1 MPPDLPDWGDFLLRA
16 CHDLRAPLR
25 AVTANA
31 ELLLQRP
38 EKREGPEFEQILNF
52 MTAGA
57 TNAGLLV
64 DGLSNYAQALRVQPN
79 PLVISIGILLRSVLA
94 KLAPE
99 IQASGS
105 EVIAGDMPRVACDPD
120 RVMQM
125 FENLLRNAIE
135 QRGDAAPRIH
145 VTSREEGTEWIFAV
159 QDNGPGIDAE
169 DLERIFRPFE
179 RLRRTHPGAGL
190 GLTICRQIA
199 TAHGGRIWA
208 ESAVGAGT
216 TVYFTLAADD
226 RTSSAAPELA

>member
-1 MPPDLPDWGDFLLRA
+1 MPADPQDWGDFLLRA

-25 AVTANA
+25 AVTVNA
-31 ELLLQRP
+31 ELLRRRP
-38 EKREGPEFEQILNF
+38 ESREGPEFERILNF
-52 MTAGA
+52 MTDGA
-57 TNAGLLV
+57 SNAGLLL

-79 PLVISIGILLRSVLA
+79 PLLISTGVLLRSVLA

-99 IQASGS
+99 IQASGA

-135 QRGDAAPRIH
+135 QRGEAAPFIH
-145 VTSREEGTEWIFAV
+145 ITAREEGPEWIFAV
-159 QDNGPGIDAE
+159 RDNGPGIESE

-179 RLRRTHPGAGL
+179 RLRRTHAGAGL

-199 TAHGGRIWA
+199 AGHGGRIWA
-208 ESAVGAGT
+208 ESAAGAGVT
-216 TVYFTLAADD
+216 FYFTLPAGNQTMPAA
-226 RTSSAAPELA
+226 AELA